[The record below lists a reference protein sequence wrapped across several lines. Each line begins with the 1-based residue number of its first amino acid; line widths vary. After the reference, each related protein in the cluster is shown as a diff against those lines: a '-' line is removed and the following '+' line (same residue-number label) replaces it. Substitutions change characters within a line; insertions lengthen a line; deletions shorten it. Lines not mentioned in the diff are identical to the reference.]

1 MGNSKQNQSN
11 QNQSFIDAVISNAN
25 ANQQVLSSQLAE
37 VARDAKAE
45 REDYFGRAMDNL
57 SQTAYNLNATV
68 NQGVVDT
75 KNEIHSAKNE
85 IITEVR
91 NNSCRPK
98 ALGFIDW
105 ITIFI
110 VTILGGV
117 GGWFFSKCMISHQFA
132 AWVDRTD
139 TVEYIRDA
147 AGNITDITNTTA
159 ATTVW
164 PTVILTIVLFAIVGF
179 TVTYAICD
187 SIREKESD

>member
-1 MGNSKQNQSN
+1 MGNKNNQT
-11 QNQSFIDAVISNAN
+11 SFIDAVISNAN

-45 REDYFGRAMDNL
+45 REDFFGRAMDNL
-57 SQTAYNLNATV
+57 SQTAYNLNSTV

-75 KNEIHSAKNE
+75 KKEIHSAKNE
-85 IITEVR
+85 IISEVR
-91 NNSCRPK
+91 NNSSKPK
-98 ALGFIDW
+98 ALGAIDW

-117 GGWFFSKCMISHQFA
+117 GGWFFSQCMISHQFA

-139 TVEYIRDA
+139 TIEYIRDA

-164 PTVILTIVLFAIVGF
+164 PTVILTVVLFAIVGF
-179 TVTYAICD
+179 TVAYAICD
-187 SIREKESD
+187 SIRAKESD